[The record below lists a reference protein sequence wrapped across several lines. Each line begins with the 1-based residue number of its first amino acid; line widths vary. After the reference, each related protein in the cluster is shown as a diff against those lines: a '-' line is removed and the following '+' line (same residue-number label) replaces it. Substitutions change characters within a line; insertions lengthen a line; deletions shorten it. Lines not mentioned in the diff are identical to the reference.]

1 MVNMKQ
7 IKAVLGIFTIFL
19 FLSNCSSEPTKEPA
33 PAKIVS
39 PPMEDIYTG
48 ATKAGKRH
56 GKGTLIKGDGGR
68 YVGEFKNGLFDGKGE
83 LTKADGGNYI
93 GDFKNGEFHGKGKFT
108 SSEGE
113 VFEGEFQNGKFIKR
127 EIVKPEVSQ

>member
-1 MVNMKQ
+1 MKQ
-7 IKAVLGIFTIFL
+7 IKIVLGIFTISL
-19 FLSNCSSEPTKEPA
+19 FLNSCSSEPTKESA
-33 PAKIVS
+33 PAKIAA
-39 PPMEDIYTG
+39 PIEDTYTG

-68 YVGEFKNGLFDGKGE
+68 YVGEFKNDLFDGKGE
-83 LTKADGGNYI
+83 LKKADGGIYT
-93 GDFKNGEFHGKGKFT
+93 GDFKNGEFHGKGKFI

-127 EIVKPEVSQ
+127 EIVKPEISQ

>member
-1 MVNMKQ
+1 MV
-7 IKAVLGIFTIFL
+7 
-19 FLSNCSSEPTKEPA
+19 
-33 PAKIVS
+33 
-39 PPMEDIYTG
+39 
-48 ATKAGKRH
+48 
-56 GKGTLIKGDGGR
+56 
-68 YVGEFKNGLFDGKGE
+68 VGEFKNGLFDGKGE